1 MKTIKQFGI
10 VLTIALTSLLSS
22 CSSDDSSG
30 GGGSTAALGTMK
42 AKIGGTNFTSIA
54 QGTTA
59 AILYNGSYYNLSIA
73 GADATGK
80 VIQMMILA
88 ENITSGATYQIDEN
102 SDVLVSSAAYT
113 AIDISNPTSAISFGA
128 PYDGGGNS
136 GSITISSKTET
147 NVQGTFSFTLKN
159 TQGTDT
165 KSITNG
171 SFNINLSN

>member
-1 MKTIKQFGI
+1 MKTIKKFGI
-10 VLTIALTSLLSS
+10 VLTLALTTLASS
-22 CSSDDSSG
+22 CSSSDDSSG
-30 GGGSTAALGTMK
+30 GGGSAALGTMK
-42 AKIGGTNFTSIA
+42 AKIGGTNFTSIS

-80 VIQMMILA
+80 VIQIMILA
-88 ENITSGATYQIDEN
+88 ENITSGATYQIDES
-102 SDVLVSSAAYT
+102 SDILVSTAAYT
-113 AIDISNPTSAISFGA
+113 QVDISNPASALSFGA

-136 GSITISSKTET
+136 GSITISSKTDT
-147 NVQGTFSFTLKN
+147 NVQGTFNFTLKN

-171 SFNINLSN
+171 TFNINLSN

>member
-1 MKTIKQFGI
+1 MKTMKQFGI
-10 VLTIALTSLLSS
+10 VLALALTTLVSS
-22 CSSDDSSG
+22 CSSSDDSSG
-30 GGGSTAALGTMK
+30 GGGAALGTMK
-42 AKIGGTNFTSIA
+42 AKIGGTNFTSIP

-59 AILYNGSYYNLSIA
+59 ALLYNGSYYNLSIG

-102 SDVLVSSAAYT
+102 SDILVSTAAYT
-113 AIDISNPTSAISFGA
+113 AIDISNPTSALSFGA

-159 TQGTDT
+159 TQGSDT